1 MKRLNGTIHE
11 YYAHELSWMRMGPVD
26 EYGRRKGLRMG
37 QYIWNMMGKLD
48 ASWPELFY
56 SKSKAEVSRLVHDE
70 FGDNDDR

>member
-11 YYAHELSWMRMGPVD
+11 YYAHELAWHRRGKLD
-26 EYGRRKGLRMG
+26 EFGCRGGQRMG

-56 SKSKAEVSRLVHDE
+56 AKSKTEVSRLAHAE
-70 FGDNDDR
+70 FGATDER